1 MDHAILESSDEHK
14 PMDTSDG
21 TAGQAHISLEPMD
34 TGASSLHSSGA
45 LHQNINYLR
54 NKSVS
59 SRNISDSASSNH
71 HSTPETQLISSQT
84 SSQDQ
89 CPRPVPQLQMIL
101 PSEKGE
107 GNQASKQQNE
117 VFETPCQ
124 KR

>member
-21 TAGQAHISLEPMD
+21 TAGQAHRSLEPMD
-34 TGASSLHSSGA
+34 TGTSSLHSSGA

-59 SRNISDSASSNH
+59 NRNISDSASSNH
-71 HSTPETQLISSQT
+71 HSTPEAQLASSQT

-89 CPRPVPQLQMIL
+89 CPRPVPQLQRIL
-101 PSEKGE
+101 PNEKRE
-107 GNQASKQQNE
+107 GNQAPKQQKE
-117 VFETPCQ
+117 VFETPCH